1 MDLNKN
7 VLKDLKNKVKE
18 LSFKDLTKND
28 IVRKLKVIFYEN
40 ITNKNIEYNTY
51 LEITAYL
58 VLLKSLQTIY
68 RVH

>member
-40 ITNKNIEYNTY
+40 ITNKNIKYNTY